1 VSEDIDLSQEL
12 DGAFVSGVRT
22 WKGQVLAPYTEG
34 SRILMSQI
42 RGKEDVGLFFIYAF
56 LFLHLEL
63 KKDRR
68 NAIGL
73 CWDKEAFREAV
84 LDFSSSM
91 SMTDRDLAASIVTS
105 ILDEADKAETEAIP
119 TAKPIGPPGNA

>member
-1 VSEDIDLSQEL
+1 MSEESDIAQEL
-12 DGAFVSGVRT
+12 DGAFVLNTRT

-34 SRILMSQI
+34 SRILLAQI
-42 RGKEDVGLFFIYAF
+42 RGKEDVGLYFIYAF

-68 NAIGL
+68 NAIRL

-84 LDFSSSM
+84 LDFSSEM
-91 SMTDRDLAASIVTS
+91 SISDRDHAATIVSS
-105 ILDEADKAETEAIP
+105 ILDEAEKAETEAIP
-119 TAKPIGPPGNA
+119 SAKPLGPPGNG